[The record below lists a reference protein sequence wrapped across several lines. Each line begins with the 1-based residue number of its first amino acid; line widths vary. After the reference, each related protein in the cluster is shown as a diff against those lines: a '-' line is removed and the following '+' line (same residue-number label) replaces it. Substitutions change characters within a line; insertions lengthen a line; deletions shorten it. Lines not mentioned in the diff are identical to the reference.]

1 MPVLIPGWPWN
12 GVQRGCLGSGTPKL
26 IPRGYREGRCGIENA
41 RFEPEKALEGGLE
54 GVIGL
59 RNGEIA
65 PAATFMKG

>member
-1 MPVLIPGWPWN
+1 M
-12 GVQRGCLGSGTPKL
+12 GSGTLKL
-26 IPRGYREGRCGIENA
+26 SPRGYLEGRCGIENA